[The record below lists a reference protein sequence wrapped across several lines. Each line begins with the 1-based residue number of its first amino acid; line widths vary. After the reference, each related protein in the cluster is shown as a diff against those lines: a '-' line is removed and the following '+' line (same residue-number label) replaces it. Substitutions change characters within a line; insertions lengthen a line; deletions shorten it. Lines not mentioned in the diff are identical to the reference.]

1 MPLQSSGA
9 INFQQIQNEFKG
21 LDARIQAATG
31 ISKLPPT
38 LLSDDRPLNS
48 PFPGRTPT
56 TGTQTPSSEITLTSS
71 TIDPKTSY
79 GSISYSN
86 TSNDDQPLVYSIPIN
101 EYYRGGIYVP
111 DKDSFDVLIN
121 QNIPTSGEVS
131 LANFYDGIGGDIVE
145 VINTNRENLDLS
157 TIFGANW
164 VDKRRKRVIINQGV
178 VIGGTSANA
187 EKYALKIPATLKGG
201 LIIVNYG
208 DIVGY
213 GGPQGQNGGNAILVG
228 APSPVTT
235 INAISNI
242 THNLTNGI
250 YGVVPQLFGI
260 PRNILTPIGNTN
272 FNSTSTALGSGQ
284 FSIGDSIYIYNK
296 SLALN
301 VSGDLIE
308 NPSSTIDQTANLC
321 QISGQETAVF
331 TAYISSG
338 NLTSSGNI
346 LTLISGT
353 APSVGMGIISGTSYK
368 KHIITRINSFTGTV
382 SFNGNKLLRVTPSSG
397 FNNGM
402 ILSGQGL
409 VAQTVI
415 TGSVLRNPSST
426 TLWGSCSGTTFT
438 VNVATTDPILP
449 GFYLVGG
456 TGIPSNLFV
465 VQQLSGTTGS
475 VGTYQI
481 SQTANGNIDGY
492 GYILLNKTQTI
503 TGPVEVTGIRY
514 VLNDDSGDGITS
526 AENELISSPT
536 SMTATRYILNRSVD
550 STLDL
555 RNKSTPFKFFTAGGT
570 TLPGF
575 TVTTTSQ
582 ALSVLTNGQSVTISG
597 STATATGTNVPSI
610 NTSKFNGTWNNIV
623 KIAGSPSTQFFVST
637 TKIDNTYTS
646 SNGSFPTT
654 TTTPFTTPIK
664 ILNYGRIYGGGGGG
678 YNSSASVAYGTQ
690 YNYLTNQYNSS
701 TTGTLTSGQ
710 SINGITNNELAC
722 KIKLNLGGGFDGI
735 GGVGQGYN
743 QAKTLGTSG
752 LPNPNAQRYVEMT
765 FFGNNVNWGVRVNP
779 FLDLISIPSNTR
791 VNLLLLGSMSGS
803 IDTSPAT
810 WKNVYLGSKSTVGS
824 QVYSNTTYNGTIYAG
839 TGTAINAFHYLKVN
853 NLFTFGADNTLSFQ
867 PNPSGTVLRRI
878 INFYKNSLQT
888 FTSPTGWNIVTTN
901 TTPQTNPYLDL
912 DDRVRIITTTNQ
924 YTYDVFFP
932 QQNYAPKAGDGG
944 DYGQPGNPGAQAG
957 YYITNSAIYSN
968 VTWVNTGDVK
978 GNVS

>member
-21 LDARIQAATG
+21 LDAKIQAATG
-31 ISKLPPT
+31 ISKQIPALVA
-38 LLSDDRPLNS
+38 DDRPLNT

-56 TGTQTPSSEITLTSS
+56 TGTETPSSEVTLTSS
-71 TIDPKTSY
+71 TINPKTSY
-79 GSISYSN
+79 GSITYSN

-101 EYYRGGIYVP
+101 EYYREGIYVP

-121 QNIPTSGEVS
+121 QNIPTSGQIS

-145 VINTNRENLDLS
+145 VISTNRENLDLS

-178 VIGGTSANA
+178 IIGGTSANA
-187 EKYALKIPATLKGG
+187 EKYALKIPDTLKGG
-201 LIIVNYG
+201 LIIINYG

-213 GGPQGQNGGNAILVG
+213 GGPQGGNGGNAILVG
-228 APSPVTT
+228 ASGPVTT
-235 INAISNI
+235 NNLISNI
-242 THNLTNGI
+242 THNLSSGI

-260 PRNILTPIGNTN
+260 PRNILTPIGNVN
-272 FNSTSTALGSGQ
+272 FNSTHIAHGSGQ
-284 FSIGDSIYIYNK
+284 FSVGDSIYIYNNPL
-296 SLALN
+296 SLDAG
-301 VSGDLIE
+301 GDLIKDNTGAE
-308 NPSSTIDQTANLC
+308 PTANLC
-321 QISGQETAVF
+321 QITGQETATF

-338 NLTSSGNI
+338 NLTSSGSI
-346 LTLISGT
+346 LTVISGT

-368 KHIITRINSFTGTV
+368 KHVITRINSFTGNV
-382 SFNGNKLLRVTPSSG
+382 SFSGNKVLRVTSSSG

-409 VAQTVI
+409 VAQTVV

-426 TLWGSCSGTTFT
+426 AFWGSCSGTTFT
-438 VNVATTDPILP
+438 VNVATSDPILP

-492 GYILLNKTQTI
+492 GYLLVNKTQTI
-503 TGPVEVTGIRY
+503 TGPVDVNGIRY
-514 VLNDDSGDGITS
+514 ILNDDSGDGITT
-526 AENELISSPT
+526 EDELISSPT
-536 SMTATRYILNRSVD
+536 SMNAIRYILNRAID

-582 ALSVLTNGQSVTISG
+582 ALSVLTQGQSVTISG
-597 STATATGTNVPSI
+597 STATATGTNTPSI
-610 NTSKFNGTWNNIV
+610 NTSKFNGTWSNIN
-623 KIAGSPSTQFFVST
+623 KIAGSPSTKFSVT
-637 TKIDNTYTS
+637 TTRIDNTYTS
-646 SNGSFPTT
+646 TNGSFPTT
-654 TTTPFTTPIK
+654 TTTPFTVPIR
-664 ILNYGRIYGGGGGG
+664 ILNYGKIYGGGGGG
-678 YNSSASVAYGTQ
+678 TNSTASTNTTPL
-690 YNYLTNQYNSS
+690 YNYLTNTYSS
-701 TTGTLTSGQ
+701 NTTGTVS
-710 SINGITNNELAC
+710 NPNKLAC
-722 KIKLNLGGGFDGI
+722 KIQLFTGAGFNGT

-752 LPNPNAQRYVEMT
+752 LSNPNAPKGAYLAGY
-765 FFGNNVNWGVRVNP
+765 GNFTYTGGVDP
-779 FLDLISIPSNTR
+779 YLDLISIPPNTQ
-791 VNLLLLGSMSGS
+791 VNLVMIGMMAGGLNS
-803 IDTSPAT
+803 TAA
-810 WKNVYLGSKSTVGS
+810 WKNVYLGSGSTLLSGGS
-824 QVYSNTTYNGTIYAG
+824 TSGTIY
-839 TGTAINAFHYLKVN
+839 TNIGTAIGTFHYLKVN
-853 NLFTFGADNTLSFQ
+853 NLFTFGTGNTLSFQ
-867 PNPSGTVLRRI
+867 PALNGTILRRI
-878 INFYKNSLQT
+878 DNFYRASTQAAT
-888 FTSPTGWNIVTTN
+888 FATGWTVTNTI
-901 TTPQTNPYLDL
+901 TTPQTNPYPT
-912 DDRVRIITTTNQ
+912 DRVRIITTTNQ

-932 QQNYAPKAGDGG
+932 PQLLAPKAGDGG
-944 DYGQPGNPGAQAG
+944 DYGQPGQTSSSPLGAAGAAG
-957 YYITNSAIYSN
+957 YYITNSSIYSN

>member
-1 MPLQSSGA
+1 MTLQSSGA

-38 LLSDDRPLNS
+38 LVSDDRPLNS

-56 TGTQTPSSEITLTSS
+56 TGTETPSSEVTLTSS

-178 VIGGTSANA
+178 IIGGTSANA
-187 EKYALKIPATLKGG
+187 ENYALKIPATLKGG

-409 VAQTVI
+409 VAQTVV
-415 TGSVLRNPSST
+415 TGSVLLNPT
-426 TLWGSCSGTTFT
+426 IGTNTLWGSCSGTTFT
-438 VNVATTDPILP
+438 VNLATTDPILP
-449 GFYLVGG
+449 GYYLVGS

-465 VQQLSGTTGS
+465 VQQLSGTQGS

-555 RNKSTPFKFFTAGGT
+555 RNKSTPFKFFTAGGST
-570 TLPGF
+570 GIGF

-597 STATATGTNVPSI
+597 STATATGTNVPPI

-678 YNSSASVAYGTQ
+678 TNSTASTNPTLL
-690 YNYLTNQYNSS
+690 YNYLTNTYSS
-701 TTGTLTSGQ
+701 NTTGTVSDP
-710 SINGITNNELAC
+710 NKLAC
-722 KIKLNLGGGFDGI
+722 KIQLFTGAGFNGI

-752 LPNPNAQRYVEMT
+752 LSNPNAPKGVYLAGY
-765 FFGNNVNWGVRVNP
+765 GNFTYTGGVDP
-779 FLDLISIPSNTR
+779 YLDLISIPPNTQ
-791 VNLLLLGSMSGS
+791 VNLVMNGMMAGGLNS
-803 IDTSPAT
+803 TAA
-810 WKNVYLGSKSTVGS
+810 WKNVYLGSGSTLLSGS
-824 QVYSNTTYNGTIYAG
+824 TSGTIY
-839 TGTAINAFHYLKVN
+839 TNIGTASGTFHYLKVN
-853 NLFTFGADNTLSFQ
+853 NLFTFGTGNTLSFQ
-867 PNPSGTVLRRI
+867 PALNGTILRRI
-878 INFYKNSLQT
+878 DNFYRASTQAAT
-888 FTSPTGWNIVTTN
+888 FATGWTVTNTI
-901 TTPQTNPYLDL
+901 TTPQTNPYPT
-912 DDRVRIITTTNQ
+912 DRVRIITTTNQ

-932 QQNYAPKAGDGG
+932 PQNLAPKAGDGG
-944 DYGQPGNPGAQAG
+944 DFGQPGQTSSSPVGTAGAAG